1 MITSI
6 GNPIQVL
13 KVKETFGTWI
23 RESANKSD
31 ERIWVTE
38 HFSGAFTWQM
48 IHISVVIF
56 FPVSS
61 LQAYPVSVSEILAR
75 WYNRIAF
82 FLF

>member
-1 MITSI
+1 M
-6 GNPIQVL
+6 L

-75 WYNRIAF
+75 WCNRIAF